1 MVPEIKSQM
10 TSDMKNMIIALL
22 ALISVKVASG
32 CSKPGTEAPDAA
44 PSNLVINAVVST
56 DGSGKV
62 DFTIT
67 ANNANTFDIEFGDG
81 GVRSIPTGIVSY
93 QYATVGTL
101 TYTVRATARNS
112 AGKSVNA
119 TKDISVT
126 VNPKDLVLAWSDE
139 FDKSGSPDPAKWIYD
154 IGTGSN
160 GWGNAELQYY
170 TNRSQ
175 NAEVSNGTLK
185 IRAVKESFQGSA
197 YTSARLLTKGKYE
210 FKYGRVEV
218 RAKVPAGVGTWPAI
232 WMMGGDIGSVGWPA
246 CGEADIMEHRG
257 SDLNRITSALHYPG
271 RSGGNAVVATTVI
284 QNATTEFHV
293 YRFDWTATS
302 LKFYVDDKLFH
313 EVQNNANIPY
323 NKDFFILLNL
333 AIGGTFGGPVD
344 PAFTGATFEVDY
356 VRVYR

>member
-1 MVPEIKSQM
+1 MM
-10 TSDMKNMIIALL
+10 TDMKHMMIVLL
-22 ALISVKVASG
+22 TLISVKVASG
-32 CSKPGTEAPDAA
+32 CSKPGTEAPAPAA
-44 PSNLVINAVVST
+44 PSNLVINTVVST

-62 DFTIT
+62 DFTVT
-67 ANNANTFDIEFGDG
+67 ATNASTYSIEFGDG
-81 GVRSIPTGIVSY
+81 VVKDIPTGSVSH

-101 TYTVRATARNS
+101 TYTVRVTARNS
-112 AGKSVNA
+112 AGKSVTG

-126 VNPKDLVLAWSDE
+126 VGPQNLVLAWSDE
-139 FDKSGSPDPAKWIYD
+139 FDKDGLPDPAKWVYD

-170 TNRSQ
+170 TNRTQ
-175 NAEVSNGTLK
+175 NASISNGTLK
-185 IRAVKESFQGSA
+185 IRAIKESFQGSA
-197 YTSARLLTKGKYE
+197 YTSARMLTKGKYE

-218 RAKVPAGVGTWPAI
+218 RAKVPVGVGTWPAI
-232 WMMGGDIGSVGWPA
+232 WMMGNDIGTVGWPA

-271 RSGGNAVVATTVI
+271 RSGGNPVVASTVI

-293 YRFDWTATS
+293 YRFDWSATS
-302 LKFYVDDKLFH
+302 LKFYVDDKIFH
-313 EVQNNANIPY
+313 EVQNNTNIPY

-333 AIGGTFGGPVD
+333 AMGGGFGGPVD
-344 PAFTGATFEVDY
+344 PAFNNATFEVDY

>member
-1 MVPEIKSQM
+1 MM
-10 TSDMKNMIIALL
+10 SDMKNMMIALL
-22 ALISVKVASG
+22 ALLSVKGAGG
-32 CSKPGTEAPDAA
+32 CSKPGTEAPIAA
-44 PSNLVINAVVST
+44 PPSNLVINAVVST

-62 DFTIT
+62 DFSVT
-67 ANNANTFDIEFGDG
+67 ANNANTYAIEFGDG
-81 GVRSIPTGIVSY
+81 VVKDIPTGSVSH

-101 TYTVRATARNS
+101 TYTVRVTARNN
-112 AGKSVNA
+112 AGKSLVGS
-119 TKDISVT
+119 KDISVT
-126 VNPKDLVLAWSDE
+126 VTPQNLVLAWADE
-139 FDKSGSPDPAKWIYD
+139 FDKDGLPDASKWVFD

-170 TNRSQ
+170 TNRLQ
-175 NAEVSNGTLK
+175 NVEVSNGTLK

-197 YTSARLLTKGKYE
+197 YTSARMLTKGKYE

-218 RAKVPAGVGTWPAI
+218 RAKVPTGIGTWPAI
-232 WMMGGDIGSVGWPA
+232 WMMGGDISTVGWPA

-257 SDLNRITSALHYPG
+257 SELNTITSALHYPG
-271 RSGGNAVVATTVI
+271 RSGGNPVKATTVVPT
-284 QNATTEFHV
+284 ATSAFHV

-313 EVQNNANIPY
+313 EVQNNSNIPY

-333 AIGGTFGGPVD
+333 AMGGGFGGPVD
-344 PAFTGATFEVDY
+344 PAFTNATFEVDY

>member
-1 MVPEIKSQM
+1 MM
-10 TSDMKNMIIALL
+10 SDMKNMMIVLL
-22 ALISVKVASG
+22 TLISVKVASG
-32 CSKPGTEAPDAA
+32 CSKPGTEAPAAAA

-62 DFTIT
+62 DFTVT
-67 ANNANTFDIEFGDG
+67 ASNASTYSIEFGDG
-81 GVRSIPTGIVSY
+81 VVKDIPTGVVSY

-101 TYTVRATARNS
+101 NYTVRATARNS
-112 AGKSVNA
+112 AGKSVTA
-119 TKDISVT
+119 TKDINVT
-126 VNPKDLVLAWSDE
+126 VGPKNLVLAWSDE
-139 FDKSGSPDPAKWIYD
+139 FDKDGLPDPAKWVYD

-170 TNRSQ
+170 TNRAE
-175 NAEVSNGTLK
+175 NAVISNGTLK

-232 WMMGGDIGSVGWPA
+232 WMMGNDIGTVGWPA

-257 SDLNRITSALHYPG
+257 SDLNRITAALHYPG
-271 RSGGNAVVATTVI
+271 RSGGNPVMATTVI
-284 QNATTEFHV
+284 QNATTEFHI
-293 YRFDWTATS
+293 YRFDWSATS

-313 EVQNNANIPY
+313 EVQNNSTIPY
-323 NKDFFILLNL
+323 NKDFFMLLNL
-333 AIGGTFGGPVD
+333 AMGGGFGGPVD
-344 PAFTGATFEVDY
+344 PAFTNATFEVDY

>member
-1 MVPEIKSQM
+1 MM
-10 TSDMKNMIIALL
+10 SDMKNMMIVLL
-22 ALISVKVASG
+22 ALLSVKGAAG
-32 CSKPGTEAPDAA
+32 CGKPGTEAPVSAA
-44 PSNLVINAVVST
+44 PSNLVINAMVST

-62 DFTIT
+62 DFTVT
-67 ANNANTFDIEFGDG
+67 ATNANTYSIEFGDG
-81 GVRSIPTGIVSY
+81 VVKDIPTGSVSH

-101 TYTVRATARNS
+101 TYTVRATARNN
-112 AGKSVNA
+112 AGKSVVGS
-119 TKDISVT
+119 KDISVT
-126 VNPKDLVLAWSDE
+126 VSPQTMVLAWADE
-139 FDKSGSPDPAKWIYD
+139 FDRDGLPDASKWVYD

-170 TNRSQ
+170 TNRAE
-175 NAEVSNGTLK
+175 NAVISNGTLK
-185 IRAVKESFQGSA
+185 IRAVKESFSGSA
-197 YTSARLLTKGKYE
+197 YTSARMLSKGKYE

-218 RAKVPAGVGTWPAI
+218 RAKLPIGVGTWPAI
-232 WMMGGDIGSVGWPA
+232 WMMGTDIGTVGWPA

-271 RSGGNAVVATTVI
+271 RSGGNPVVATTVI
-284 QNATTEFHV
+284 QNATTEFHL

-313 EVQNNANIPY
+313 EVQNNSNIPY

-333 AIGGTFGGPVD
+333 AMGGGFGGPVD
-344 PAFTGATFEVDY
+344 PAFTNATFEVDY

>member
-1 MVPEIKSQM
+1 
-10 TSDMKNMIIALL
+10 
-22 ALISVKVASG
+22 
-32 CSKPGTEAPDAA
+32 
-44 PSNLVINAVVST
+44 VINTVVST

-62 DFTIT
+62 DFTVT
-67 ANNANTFDIEFGDG
+67 ATNASTYSIEFGDG
-81 GVRSIPTGIVSY
+81 VVKDIPTGSVSH

-101 TYTVRATARNS
+101 TYTVRVTARNS
-112 AGKSVNA
+112 AGKSVTG

-126 VNPKDLVLAWSDE
+126 VGPQNLVLAWSDE
-139 FDKSGSPDPAKWIYD
+139 FDKDGLPDPAKWVYD

-170 TNRSQ
+170 TNRTQ
-175 NAEVSNGTLK
+175 NASISNGTLK
-185 IRAVKESFQGSA
+185 IRAIKESFQGSA
-197 YTSARLLTKGKYE
+197 YTSARMLTKGKYE

-218 RAKVPAGVGTWPAI
+218 RAKVPVGVGTWPAI
-232 WMMGGDIGSVGWPA
+232 WMMGNDIGTVGWPA

-271 RSGGNAVVATTVI
+271 RSGGNPVVASTVI

-293 YRFDWTATS
+293 YRFDWSATS
-302 LKFYVDDKLFH
+302 LKFYVDDKIFH
-313 EVQNNANIPY
+313 EVQNNTNIPY

-333 AIGGTFGGPVD
+333 AMGGGFGGPVD
-344 PAFTGATFEVDY
+344 PAFNNATFEVDY

>member
-1 MVPEIKSQM
+1 M
-10 TSDMKNMIIALL
+10 TTDMKNMIIALL

-112 AGKSVNA
+112 AGKSISG
-119 TKDISVT
+119 TKDISVS
-126 VNPKDLVLAWSDE
+126 VAPKDMVLAWSDE
-139 FDKSGSPDPAKWIYD
+139 FDKAGSPDPTKWGYD

-170 TNRSQ
+170 TNRLQ

-185 IRAVKESFQGSA
+185 IRAIKETFQGSA
-197 YTSARLLTKGKYE
+197 YTSARLLTMGKYE

-218 RAKVPAGVGTWPAI
+218 RAKVPTGVGTWPAI
-232 WMMGGDIGSVGWPA
+232 WMMG
-246 CGEADIMEHRG
+246 E
-257 SDLNRITSALHYPG
+257 TSALLDGPPVG
-271 RSGGNAVVATTVI
+271 KPISWSIVAQT
-284 QNATTEFHV
+284 
-293 YRFDWTATS
+293 
-302 LKFYVDDKLFH
+302 
-313 EVQNNANIPY
+313 
-323 NKDFFILLNL
+323 
-333 AIGGTFGGPVD
+333 
-344 PAFTGATFEVDY
+344 
-356 VRVYR
+356 

>member
-1 MVPEIKSQM
+1 MR
-10 TSDMKNMIIALL
+10 DMKNMMIVLL
-22 ALISVKVASG
+22 TLISVKVASG
-32 CSKPGTEAPDAA
+32 CSKPGTEAPATAA
-44 PSNLVINAVVST
+44 PSNLVINTVVST

-62 DFTIT
+62 DFTVT
-67 ANNANTFDIEFGDG
+67 ATNASTYAIEFGDG
-81 GVRSIPTGIVSY
+81 VVKDIPTGSVSH

-112 AGKSVNA
+112 AGKSVSG

-126 VNPKDLVLAWSDE
+126 VAPKNLVLAWSDE
-139 FDKSGSPDPAKWIYD
+139 FDKDGLPDPAKWVYD

-170 TNRSQ
+170 TNRAE
-175 NAEVSNGTLK
+175 NASISNGTLK

-197 YTSARLLTKGKYE
+197 YTSARMLTKGKYE

-232 WMMGGDIGSVGWPA
+232 WMMGNDIGTVGWPA

-257 SDLNRITSALHYPG
+257 SELNTITAALHYPG
-271 RSGGNAVVATTVI
+271 RSGGNPVKATTVI
-284 QNATTEFHV
+284 PNATTEFHI
-293 YRFDWTATS
+293 YRFDWSATS

-313 EVQNNANIPY
+313 EVQNTASIPY

-333 AIGGTFGGPVD
+333 AMGGGFGGPVD
-344 PAFTGATFEVDY
+344 PAFTNATFEVDY